1 MPPLA
6 GVRVIELANNI
17 AGPYAGYILA
27 LLGADVLKIE
37 RPETGDDARAWGPPF
52 WHGTSATFQALNANK
67 RSITRDLKDPRHVA
81 WLRRYAADC
90 DVLVHN
96 LRPGVMQDTGL
107 GAEEMRALNPRLVY
121 CNLSAFGPTG
131 PMRRHPGYEP
141 MVQAFSGLFSVNGFP
156 DRPGVRIGTS
166 VLDLGSAVW
175 AALGCIAGLLQ
186 RARTGK
192 GCVVDASLYETA
204 LGLLSVHFARYQ
216 ASGTLPERHESGS
229 PAVVIF
235 QAFDTAD
242 GQLIVAAANDRL
254 FAKLAGVLGHPEWTQ
269 DARFRSN
276 ADRVINKSVLVPLV
290 AEVMRGGSSADWA
303 ARLEKVGVPCAP
315 INDLSV
321 VRTHAQT
328 TALGIL
334 QETPEAAM
342 NLMSLPVSF
351 DGERPRIISR
361 APRLGE
367 HNPSILGAEADAEGA
382 AARGSPPVAQ
392 DGGGHSGAAGAG
404 AAGSGAAASGA
415 AHERPRRS

>member
-6 GVRVIELANNI
+6 GVRVVELANNI
-17 AGPYAGYILA
+17 AGPYAGFILA

-37 RPETGDDARAWGPPF
+37 RPRTGDDARSWGPPF

-67 RSITRDLKDPRHVA
+67 RGITRDFKDPEHIA
-81 WLRRYAADC
+81 WLRRYTAGC
-90 DVLVHN
+90 DVLIHN
-96 LRPGVMQDTGL
+96 LRPGVMEEAGL
-107 GAEEMRALNPRLVY
+107 GGEEMTALNPRLVY
-121 CNLSAFGPTG
+121 CNLSAFGPAG

-186 RARTGK
+186 RERSGR

-254 FAKLAGVLGHPEWTQ
+254 FAKLAGALGHPEWTE
-269 DARFRSN
+269 DPRFRGN
-276 ADRVINKSVLVPLV
+276 ADRVVNKSVLVPLV
-290 AEVMRGGSSADWA
+290 AAIMRRRSSAEWV
-303 ARLEKVGVPCAP
+303 ARLEKLGVPCAP
-315 INDLSV
+315 INDLSIV
-321 VRTHAQT
+321 KTHAQT
-328 TALGIL
+328 AALGML
-334 QETPEAAM
+334 QRTPEAPM
-342 NLMSLPVSF
+342 HLMSLPVSF
-351 DGERPRIISR
+351 DGERPRIRSR

-367 HNPSILGAEADAEGA
+367 HDQAILGAQRDAGA
-382 AARGSPPVAQ
+382 AAAHGEVRGAVRDAAPGEPE
-392 DGGGHSGAAGAG
+392 DGAPEGGA
-404 AAGSGAAASGA
+404 
-415 AHERPRRS
+415 PRTGGRRA